1 MLPDAAVPAPPMMV
15 FVAAFGEQ
23 GAPAGLRLLHELRA
37 LGIRADTDY
46 RASTLKAHLRQADR
60 LGAAFTL
67 IIGDDEVS
75 NGRLLLRNMRTKEQ
89 EELPLSTAVKALAA
103 RLKSA

>member
-1 MLPDAAVPAPPMMV
+1 MLPEAAVPAPPMMV

-23 GAPAGLRLLHELRA
+23 GTPAGLRLLHELRA
-37 LGIRADTDY
+37 LGVRADTDY

-75 NGRLLLRNMRTKEQ
+75 KGHLLLRNMRTKEQ
-89 EELPLSTAVKALAA
+89 QELPLSDALKAVVA
-103 RLKSA
+103 RLR